1 MKTNHLW
8 FGDSWVIGSELY
20 KEPRLRTGK
29 VDPET
34 GGFANAYVSPKY
46 VPNATFGYNMPNF
59 VFGRKVSDT
68 IGAKHWNFGFSGGSI
83 SFALYN
89 LYQWIKQYP
98 KELEHNNIVFL
109 GTTAQSRDFARTEE
123 DLCHYHQ
130 NIQRHA
136 ERHKVFFKDKLRP
149 LIPFSEYES
158 TKTINEMYS
167 VCKAHNIKFY
177 IFNVWGPIHMV
188 EEINLV
194 PDECWLI
201 KKTDTLFGLTTGT
214 NYVDILGMPITKGT
228 TENEYQAIEFRV
240 NKSHPTHK
248 EYIHPCQ
255 FHPNLHCHDQ
265 MANKLLEI
273 LDAS

>member
-1 MKTNHLW
+1 M
-8 FGDSWVIGSELY
+8 
-20 KEPRLRTGK
+20 
-29 VDPET
+29 
-34 GGFANAYVSPKY
+34 
-46 VPNATFGYNMPNF
+46 
-59 VFGRKVSDT
+59 
-68 IGAKHWNFGFSGGSI
+68 
-83 SFALYN
+83 
-89 LYQWIKQYP
+89 
-98 KELEHNNIVFL
+98 
-109 GTTAQSRDFARTEE
+109 
-123 DLCHYHQ
+123 
-130 NIQRHA
+130 
-136 ERHKVFFKDKLRP
+136 FFKDKLRP

-214 NYVDILGMPITKGT
+214 NYVDILGMPVTKGT

>member
-98 KELEHNNIVFL
+98 KELEHNNIVF
-109 GTTAQSRDFARTEE
+109 
-123 DLCHYHQ
+123 
-130 NIQRHA
+130 
-136 ERHKVFFKDKLRP
+136 
-149 LIPFSEYES
+149 
-158 TKTINEMYS
+158 
-167 VCKAHNIKFY
+167 
-177 IFNVWGPIHMV
+177 
-188 EEINLV
+188 
-194 PDECWLI
+194 
-201 KKTDTLFGLTTGT
+201 
-214 NYVDILGMPITKGT
+214 
-228 TENEYQAIEFRV
+228 
-240 NKSHPTHK
+240 
-248 EYIHPCQ
+248 
-255 FHPNLHCHDQ
+255 
-265 MANKLLEI
+265 
-273 LDAS
+273 